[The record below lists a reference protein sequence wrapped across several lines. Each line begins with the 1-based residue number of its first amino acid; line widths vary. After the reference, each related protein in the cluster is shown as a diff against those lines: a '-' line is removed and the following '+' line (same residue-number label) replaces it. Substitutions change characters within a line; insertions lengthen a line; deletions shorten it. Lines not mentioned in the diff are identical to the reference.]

1 MIKKK
6 LLIIVIAFTSICVN
20 AQKLDGFFRYYQLSS
35 SMRLAFEDY
44 LTTNGPICSEIFIVD
59 INSSDSTKIIFEEG
73 NFSVLLTNPPMYFS
87 CYRNK
92 ILFIYTGKEK
102 NYYPSKL
109 DLSKMYD
116 FVNGVVDQCEFEIVN
131 WENYTF
137 RFIGYKPQHICNG
150 ADDKFKYLYEIKG
163 DTFIKKPTLGFVIK
177 AYMQLRFIPKII
189 K

>member
-1 MIKKK
+1 MIKKN

-73 NFSVLLTNPPMYFS
+73 SFGILLMNPPMYFS
-87 CYRNK
+87 CYKNK
-92 ILFIYTGKEK
+92 ILLIYTGKEK

-109 DLSKMYD
+109 DISQMYD
-116 FVNGVVDQCEFEIVN
+116 FVNGIVDECEFEVVN
-131 WENYTF
+131 WEEYTF
-137 RFIGYKPQHICNG
+137 RIKKYNPRNICNG
-150 ADDKFKYLYEIKG
+150 ADDKFKYLYVITG
-163 DTFIKKPTLGFVIK
+163 DTFINKPIQGVVSK
-177 AYMQLRFIPKII
+177 AYMRPRFIPKIV